1 MDFDSDGGG
10 SDDGDGPFAAKRSKM
25 AEVKG
30 QQDLVDLID
39 WSSVEVLN
47 ESSAK
52 PWANAVKKGYRDDP
66 GLYLESDCDEQL
78 LLYVPFT
85 QQVKLH
91 SLVLQGPE
99 RAFAPSSAKVFVNR
113 TSVGFDEAEAEAGT
127 QALELESEDVL
138 EGKPVALKYVKFQKV
153 QSVTVFIGSNF
164 EDEDVTRLSKI
175 VLFGTPQF
183 TTNMNEWEKAC
194 KT

>member
-1 MDFDSDGGG
+1 MT
-10 SDDGDGPFAAKRSKM
+10 

-30 QQDLVDLID
+30 QQDLVDLIE
-39 WSSVEVLN
+39 WNSVEVLN
-47 ESSAK
+47 QSSGH
-52 PWANAVKKGYRDDP
+52 PWVNAVKKGYRDDP

-78 LLYVPFT
+78 LIYLPFT

-91 SLVLQGPE
+91 SLLIQGPE
-99 RAFAPSSAKVFVNR
+99 RETAPSAIKVFVNR
-113 TSVGFDEAEAEAGT
+113 SSVGFDEAESEVGT
-127 QALELESEDVL
+127 QTLELESDDVL

-153 QSVTVFIGSNF
+153 QSVTVFISSNF
-164 EDEDVTRLSKI
+164 DDEDVTKLSKL

-183 TTNMNEWEKAC
+183 TTNMGEWEKAC